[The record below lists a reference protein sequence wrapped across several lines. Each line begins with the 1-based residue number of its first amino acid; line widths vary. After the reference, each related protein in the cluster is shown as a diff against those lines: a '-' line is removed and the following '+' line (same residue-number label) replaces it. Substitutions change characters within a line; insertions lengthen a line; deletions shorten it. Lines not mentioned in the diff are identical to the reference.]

1 MVHFLKS
8 TLEFCPSRDL
18 LKSLPYWR
26 VRSKETLITLPL
38 PKTQRNGVD
47 DFLGFPL
54 IGIPNASL
62 PRVKHLKLLEAIFCK
77 PNQHCGIS
85 SHPIRVIYSSS
96 YQPTVITGFFP
107 QPTNQQTN
115 QQTNQPTNQPQ
126 SLVLLVPFTFRKKKN
141 PPHLPP
147 HFSEVLWFPPL
158 RPPYWGSGCI
168 SSALILKV
176 TSKTASNHHPP
187 KNPRKF
193 LYGTQ
198 SHGGLLQMMFLV
210 NWMIFR
216 FQPLRLQ
223 GCIDYCSCHFVHPN
237 GPMV

>member
-1 MVHFLKS
+1 MLHFLKS

-18 LKSLPYWR
+18 LKSLPYWIGTFQGD
-26 VRSKETLITLPL
+26 SHNPPIAKNPT
-38 PKTQRNGVD
+38 KWSGW
-47 DFLGFPL
+47 FLVFPL

-147 HFSEVLWFPPL
+147 HFS
-158 RPPYWGSGCI
+158 
-168 SSALILKV
+168 KV
-176 TSKTASNHHPP
+176 GNRHP
-187 KNPRKF
+187 
-193 LYGTQ
+193 
-198 SHGGLLQMMFLV
+198 
-210 NWMIFR
+210 
-216 FQPLRLQ
+216 
-223 GCIDYCSCHFVHPN
+223 
-237 GPMV
+237 